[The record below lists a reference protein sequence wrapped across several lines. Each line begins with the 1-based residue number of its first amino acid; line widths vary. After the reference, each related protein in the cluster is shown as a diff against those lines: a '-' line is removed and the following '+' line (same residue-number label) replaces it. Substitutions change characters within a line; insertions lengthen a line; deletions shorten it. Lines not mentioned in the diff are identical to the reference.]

1 MCPSKVVTW
10 RREWGFRV
18 SFRVA
23 ILTAS
28 HVCPELHHSS
38 PIVCED
44 VCSDCQNCRIINVWL
59 KALLL
64 CVLTWICYLLS
75 MRIEGIGDVA
85 PVLFACLLYV
95 ANMTPGSCVYVFELG
110 NSGVKHCLARSFFTG
125 PTKMRARIYIKLSPP
140 EVVRSSGW
148 ECSYEACGITTFDTG
163 AWGKQ
168 NCIVH
173 LLIIIF
179 GAKYFGIASAVCHR
193 KCNSA
198 DGCIYMNP

>member
-95 ANMTPGSCVYVFELG
+95 ANMTPGSCVYVVELG
-110 NSGVKHCLARSFFTG
+110 IFWDQTLFGSFIFHWSNKDAC
-125 PTKMRARIYIKLSPP
+125 PYLYKV
-140 EVVRSSGW
+140 ESSG
-148 ECSYEACGITTFDTG
+148 CCTF
-163 AWGKQ
+163 
-168 NCIVH
+168 
-173 LLIIIF
+173 
-179 GAKYFGIASAVCHR
+179 
-193 KCNSA
+193 
-198 DGCIYMNP
+198 

>member
-44 VCSDCQNCRIINVWL
+44 VCSDCQSCRIINVWL

-75 MRIEGIGDVA
+75 MRIEGIGDAA
-85 PVLFACLLYV
+85 PVLLHVYFMWLIWLLDLLFMWL
-95 ANMTPGSCVYVFELG
+95 NLG
-110 NSGVKHCLARSFFTG
+110 IFGIKHYLARSFFTG
-125 PTKMRARIYIKLSPP
+125 ATKMHARIYIKLSPP

-148 ECSYEACGITTFDTG
+148 ECSYEACDITTFDTD
-163 AWGKQ
+163 AWGEQ

-173 LLIIIF
+173 FLIIIF
-179 GAKYFGIASAVCHR
+179 GAK
-193 KCNSA
+193 
-198 DGCIYMNP
+198 